1 MYPVAIVSHRPQK
14 SPNCISLH
22 CIRLQKKPPVLQIVS
37 GCSCI
42 RLHLYP
48 LQLYLIV
55 SEGGWV
61 PVSVYPVAIV
71 SRYSCNCISLP
82 CIRLQLYLVTLY
94 PVAVVSRC
102 VSGCNCIRLQL
113 YPVAIVSGCNCFQ
126 LQLCPTQSYP
136 VTFVTTHSSTCQSS
150 GTPPKVSCLSFERLK
165 KF

>member
-55 SEGGWV
+55 SEGGLV
-61 PVSVYPVAIV
+61 LVSVYPVAIV
-71 SRYSCNCISLP
+71 SRCRVDNCISKTP
-82 CIRLQLYLVTLY
+82 CF
-94 PVAVVSRC
+94 SF
-102 VSGCNCIRLQL
+102 CIRLQL
-113 YPVAIVSGCNCFQ
+113 YPVAIVSVAIATRTCCNCISTIRGVCRTPARF
-126 LQLCPTQSYP
+126 
-136 VTFVTTHSSTCQSS
+136 TFS
-150 GTPPKVSCLSFERLK
+150 KIFELRGCAFRFLILEI
-165 KF
+165 